1 MDKGAAKEKI
11 LIYGVQPGSKRES
24 QLKTALGFLGIPG
37 IFLGKASLCQKVGYL
52 AGLKGYERSEDQEME
67 AVERELMILSG
78 ISPARLDQISGFMR
92 RMKLPPVKLKAMI
105 TPTNVEWTLFE
116 LLHEVQGEERM
127 MGLYHKLQSA
137 VQKGIADEAIRARAQ
152 AMLEGDEA
160 PDLKEIQSLMDEIE
174 ARKKR

>member
-92 RMKLPPVKLKAMI
+92 RMKLPPVKLKA
-105 TPTNVEWTLFE
+105 
-116 LLHEVQGEERM
+116 
-127 MGLYHKLQSA
+127 
-137 VQKGIADEAIRARAQ
+137 IADEALRARAQ

-174 ARKKR
+174 AREKG

>member
-24 QLKTALGFLGIPG
+24 PLKTALGFLGIPG

-52 AGLKGYERSEDQEME
+52 AGLKSYERSEDQEME

-105 TPTNVEWTLFE
+105 TPTNVKWTLFE

-137 VQKGIADEAIRARAQ
+137 VQKGIMDEAIRARAQ

-174 ARKKR
+174 AREKG